1 MPCMPISFKG
11 EPGFI
16 GPQGEP
22 GLPGLP
28 GTKVS
33 RPLFPSFF
41 SEICATPA
49 EKEKV
54 EGLFHCFGG
63 HIFLP

>member
-1 MPCMPISFKG
+1 MPISFKG

-41 SEICATPA
+41 SEICAIPA